1 MEAQIK
7 NGSGQEIVH
16 KTQGLFDQAM
26 ADCGQIMAE
35 MHEVAEG
42 LEQIQ
47 SNPDREE
54 IFLSLYEEHKT
65 ELARFMQD
73 QFKAWQVGKFFEA
86 GVNAGSVESLILS
99 QFDT

>member
-1 MEAQIK
+1 
-7 NGSGQEIVH
+7 
-16 KTQGLFDQAM
+16 
-26 ADCGQIMAE
+26 MAE

-73 QFKAWQVGKFFEA
+73 QFKAW
-86 GVNAGSVESLILS
+86 
-99 QFDT
+99 